1 MTAPVSSS
9 DVEALQEVLAGEHGA
24 IWVLG
29 VIGGQVAPKTQDAQK
44 TQAALL
50 DDVSSAYRTH
60 RSRRDQLVARITALG
75 ATPVAANASYSLG
88 EVDLPALAM
97 AAALTVEQRACAV
110 YADAVSR
117 TSGTDRGWAVNALI
131 DAAVRQLRFRGSPET
146 FPGTNQL
153 TDL

>member
-1 MTAPVSSS
+1 MTAPVASS
-9 DVEALQEVLAGEHGA
+9 DLEALQEVLAGEHGA

-29 VIGGQVAPKTQDAQK
+29 VIGGQVTEKTQP
-44 TQAALL
+44 ALH
-50 DDVSSAYRTH
+50 DQVSSAYRAH

-75 ATPVAANASYSLG
+75 ATPVAADASYSLG
-88 EVDLPALAM
+88 EVDAPPLAM
-97 AAALTVEQRACAV
+97 AAALMVEQRACSV

-146 FPGTNQL
+146 FPGTDQL